1 MKIMEVKIDKF
12 GRILIPKKVRE
23 ELGLKAGQYLEI
35 GQVNEQEGIYLK
47 KQPAAAPQLIHSAEG
62 FPFFLFEESQAEE
75 DVSDAAELIKALR
88 EERDQKIMGL

>member
-47 KQPAAAPQLIHSAEG
+47 KQPATAPQLTHSAEG
-62 FPFFLFEESQAEE
+62 FPFFLFEESLEQE
-75 DVSDAAELIKALR
+75 DVPDAASLIKISR

>member
-1 MKIMEVKIDKF
+1 MEVKIDKF

-23 ELGLKAGQYLEI
+23 ELGLKPGQYLEI

-47 KQPAAAPQLIHSAEG
+47 KQPSALPQLTHSAKG
-62 FPFFLFEESQAEE
+62 FPFFLFEESLEEE
-75 DVSDAAELIKALR
+75 DAPDAAELIKASR

>member
-1 MKIMEVKIDKF
+1 MEVKIDKF

-47 KQPAAAPQLIHSAEG
+47 KQPVAAPQLTHSAEG
-62 FPFFLFEESQAEE
+62 FPFFLFEESLEQE
-75 DVSDAAELIKALR
+75 DAPDAASLIKTSR